1 MCVILMYKFSV
12 IDLVLYGQKK
22 SFRYSAKIGLW
33 QTFRLSIFSAARNA
47 LTKATDFVT
56 FGFSFL
62 TSKFGFLSP
71 QGKFE
76 RLCQ

>member
-33 QTFRLSIFSAARNA
+33 QIFRLSIFI
-47 LTKATDFVT
+47 
-56 FGFSFL
+56 
-62 TSKFGFLSP
+62 LSREKCP
-71 QGKFE
+71 YQSH
-76 RLCQ
+76 